1 MVRETVETA
10 GATVKELSGEK
21 TPMTW
26 CCGLKSRAMV
36 Q

>member
-1 MVRETVETA
+1 MVRETVENA
-10 GATVKELSGEK
+10 GAAVKEMAGEK

-26 CCGLKSRAMV
+26 CCGLKSRAKA